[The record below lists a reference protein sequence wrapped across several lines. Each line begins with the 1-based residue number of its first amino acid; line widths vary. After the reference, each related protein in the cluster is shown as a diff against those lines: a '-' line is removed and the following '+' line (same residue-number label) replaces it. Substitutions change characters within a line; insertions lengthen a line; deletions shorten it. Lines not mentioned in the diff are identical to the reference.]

1 MKKFIQIFILI
12 KLKINYKYHILKSL
26 ADYFFAILILF
37 LSSPIF
43 IIIYILIRFNLG
55 KPVFFKQLRPGL
67 NGKVFNL
74 IKFRTMTFKKDKYG
88 NLLDDNYRLN
98 SLGNFLRKTSID
110 ELPSLINVLKGEM
123 SIIGPRPLLVE
134 YLNFYSDEQHKRHLV
149 KPGLTG
155 FAQINGRN
163 AISWEEKFQYD
174 IFYVENISFLLDIKI
189 FFLTILTLI
198 KRNGINTKDGKF
210 MPRFKGSK

>member
-1 MKKFIQIFILI
+1 LKKFIQIFILI

>member
-1 MKKFIQIFILI
+1 M
-12 KLKINYKYHILKSL
+12 KINYKYHILKSL